1 MFKVLV
7 DRSTIGVGFVII
19 LLITGFAGAAMIIV
33 DPDGSIQAAIND
45 ASAGDYIVVQS
56 GVYFEDINVNKQL
69 SLEGVDTGK
78 GYPIINA
85 GDSSVSA
92 ITLSAD
98 GIVLVGFEVVDS
110 EIGIEVNSN
119 NSVIEANHLREN
131 WIGIA
136 LYSSSNNIVINN
148 EVNDNWRGINLENS
162 DHNSLMSNAVSDN
175 NWFGIGLTYSE
186 NNVIEKN
193 VIHDNYYGIELK
205 ESHSNIFRD
214 NDVFDN
220 RFDGEPPYEIQGA
233 YTVLELETE
242 VSLNDPEPLVFA
254 PNVSETEVSLNDPEP
269 LVFAPN
275 VSETEVSLNDPEP
288 LVFAPNVSET
298 EVSLNDPEP
307 LVFAP
312 NVSETE
318 VSLNDPEPLVFAP
331 NVSETEVSLNGPEPL
346 VFASN
351 ASETEDEAID
361 YPPQKKSSKHA
372 WRIYEYLKSL
382 RGEEVEIV
390 TSAPMEDSLLNVSK
404 IVEEE
409 LKYVDIGAV
418 HFYPIQNMTVGVP
431 TIVEVNITND
441 FEDDLKERL
450 ESRGL
455 SPTNTNNLNTSIK
468 VVLNGDNFYIR
479 SLCDEVQFVTNEK
492 FVQWRWGVTP
502 LKSGLEDLFL
512 GVSVVVSVPDGC
524 QVCRDYP
531 QFERQTCV
539 ELSYYKIILYMVDRV
554 SGISSSI

>member
-233 YTVLELETE
+233 YTVQELETE

-254 PNVSETEVSLNDPEP
+254 PNVSEMG
-269 LVFAPN
+269 
-275 VSETEVSLNDPEP
+275 
-288 LVFAPNVSET
+288 
-298 EVSLNDPEP
+298 
-307 LVFAP
+307 
-312 NVSETE
+312 
-318 VSLNDPEPLVFAP
+318 
-331 NVSETEVSLNGPEPL
+331 VSLNGPDPL

-351 ASETEDEAID
+351 ASETEDEATD